1 METSTAKDT
10 VGQKLAAL
18 SLELDGSAWETREV
32 DYVANCN
39 IVEADVPVLIK
50 MAFDWAD
57 EEFHEQAYDTELEYQ
72 PVFAWRTLGQ
82 LGATEAIEPLLE
94 LSNVL
99 DSDGDDWFLEEFPHV
114 FGLIGEPA
122 LEPLSHFLADKENFD
137 FARACAVSSI
147 RQTPNR
153 NSACRVA

>member
-1 METSTAKDT
+1 METSTAKDI

-18 SLELDGSAWETREV
+18 STELDDSDWKTRDI
-32 DYVANCN
+32 DYVANCK

-57 EEFHEQAYDTELEYQ
+57 GEFHEQAYDTDFEYQ

-82 LGATEAIEPLLE
+82 LGATEAIKPLLE

-99 DSDGDDWFLEEFPHV
+99 DSDGDDWFLEEFPDV

-122 LEPLSHFLADKENFD
+122 LCLLYTSPSPRD
-137 FARACAVSSI
+137 RG
-147 RQTPNR
+147 
-153 NSACRVA
+153 